1 MKAMST
7 MATPV
12 KQRSA
17 PKKKPITLSRDSAN
31 NQELSVSITKA
42 KMIDVKPLIITAGH
56 VVTWRNWHVITNFN
70 IPCSHINFANIPIMS
85 GRTQHKKSCLI
96 FPKDWT
102 NNHIMYTNDNSQSN
116 LECKILHCQRTRS
129 PPKARPEVGGWI
141 RVHLRWEG
149 GLIILLVYLCLGLT
163 YSKQIWKMGL

>member
-17 PKKKPITLSRDSAN
+17 PKKKPITLSRDSVN

-96 FPKDWT
+96 FRKD
-102 NNHIMYTNDNSQSN
+102 
-116 LECKILHCQRTRS
+116 
-129 PPKARPEVGGWI
+129 
-141 RVHLRWEG
+141 
-149 GLIILLVYLCLGLT
+149 
-163 YSKQIWKMGL
+163 